1 MAARGARGGGE
12 GRLRRQYEAYPYP
25 ARDPRDEARRLITGS
40 PSHLA
45 ELEHYVFA
53 GGHDA
58 DRPLRV
64 LVAGGGTGDA
74 TVMLAQQ
81 LADAGRPAEIL
92 HIDLS
97 AAALAVAE
105 ARVKARRLGNVAF
118 RRLSILDLPGAGL
131 GPFDYVDCCGVLH
144 HLDDPAAGL
153 AALAAGLAE
162 GGGMGIMLYG
172 ALGRTGVYPA
182 QAMLRALAADDEAE
196 PAARVALAR
205 RLLAQLPPTNWLKR
219 NPFVADHLQGG
230 DAGLHD
236 LLLHSR
242 DRAYTVPEVVALVAG
257 AGLRVTAF
265 IEPALYDP
273 ACYLTDPRLLARV
286 DGLSWLERCAFA
298 ENLAGT
304 LRKHI
309 VYAVKAANPRPR
321 VADPA
326 DETLAPVWRDA
337 DAAALGQTLRP
348 GGALTASRDG
358 IAFRFP
364 LPPLAGAILS
374 RVDGRRT
381 IAALRAEVTAANPDL
396 SEADFAAQF
405 ARAFA
410 ALNGL
415 GKLFL
420 RRPAAPQSA
429 RPSSK

>member
-1 MAARGARGGGE
+1 MATRGARGGGE
-12 GRLRRQYEAYPYP
+12 GALRGQYEAYPYP
-25 ARDPRDEARRLITGS
+25 ARDPKDEARRLITGS

-53 GGHDA
+53 GRRDA
-58 DRPLRV
+58 ARPLRV

-97 AAALAVAE
+97 EAALAIAE

-118 RRLSILDLPGAGL
+118 RRLSILDLPDADL

-144 HLDDPAAGL
+144 HLEDPAAGL
-153 AALAAGLAE
+153 TALAAGLAE
-162 GGGMGIMLYG
+162 EGGIGIMLYG

-182 QAMLRALAADDEAE
+182 QAMLRALTGDDETE
-196 PAARVALAR
+196 PAARVALAK
-205 RLLAQLPPTNWLKR
+205 RLLAQLPPTNWLRR
-219 NPFVADHLQGG
+219 NPFIADHLKGG
-230 DAGLHD
+230 DAGLYD
-236 LLLHSR
+236 LLLHGR
-242 DRAYTVPEVVALVAG
+242 DRAYTVPEVAAVVED
-257 AGLRVTAF
+257 AGLRITAF

-309 VYAVKAANPRPR
+309 VYAVKADNPGPC
-321 VADPA
+321 VADA
-326 DETLAPVWRDA
+326 AEDGRAPVWRDA
-337 DAAALGQTLRP
+337 DAAALVLAIRP

-364 LPPLAGAILS
+364 LPPLAGAILA
-374 RVDGRRT
+374 RIDGQRT
-381 IAALRAEVTAANPDL
+381 IAAIRAEVTAANPDL

-405 ARAFA
+405 AHTFA

-420 RRPAAPQSA
+420 RRPPGN
-429 RPSSK
+429 